1 MVYLVGTF
9 LPGAMT
15 GTEMR
20 KCNMHVKKL
29 HAQELVGTKCTL
41 LLHIFSQYCQLY
53 HYFFFHGEELTEAYH
68 VNVYVMKEKLHTK
81 HFLKKK
87 HTQKRSI
94 L

>member
-1 MVYLVGTF
+1 MVHSSRRKVGTF

-29 HAQELVGTKCTL
+29 HAQELVEVQNV

-81 HFLKKK
+81 HFF
-87 HTQKRSI
+87 
-94 L
+94 